1 MRRHFV
7 SGFPRALLSLGQEK
21 SSGVEIGRLEK
32 GGGLRMVRAKTV
44 NKNRKQ
50 KKKKN
55 KKQKNISCF
64 LPIFRYL
71 LCINEFLVFGILF
84 V

>member
-50 KKKKN
+50 KKKK
-55 KKQKNISCF
+55 KQKTKKHF
-64 LPIFRYL
+64 VFFTHLQIFIMYK
-71 LCINEFLVFGILF
+71 
-84 V
+84 